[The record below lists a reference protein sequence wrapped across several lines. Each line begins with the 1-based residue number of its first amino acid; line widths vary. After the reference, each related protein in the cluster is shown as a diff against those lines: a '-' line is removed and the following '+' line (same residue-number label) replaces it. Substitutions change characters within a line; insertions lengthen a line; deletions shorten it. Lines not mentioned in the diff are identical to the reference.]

1 MTNTPL
7 PSPNLPSIDALKQ
20 QAKRLRA
27 GLDEDGD
34 FITHS
39 ESLELVAK
47 QHGYRDWNTL
57 HAAIGNRPPIKRFQ
71 LGSRVKG
78 RYLGQ
83 PFKGEIIAIRS
94 MPPDRLRVVLKFD
107 EPVDVVTFDSF
118 SAYRS
123 RVSVTINAEGL
134 TAEKTSDGA
143 PQLVM
148 EAL

>member
-1 MTNTPL
+1 MTHAPL
-7 PSPNLPSIDALKQ
+7 PPIDTLKQ

-39 ESLELVAK
+39 ESLELIAK
-47 QHGYRDWNTL
+47 QYGYRDWNTL
-57 HAAIGNRPPIKRFQ
+57 YAAAGNRPPAKRFQ

-83 PFKGEIIAIRS
+83 DFAGEIVAIRT
-94 MPPDRLRVVLKFD
+94 MPGDFLRVVIQFD
-107 EPVDVVTFDSF
+107 EAVDVIKFDSF

-123 RVSVTINAEGL
+123 RVSAVISGDGVTK
-134 TAEKTSDGA
+134 EKTSDGA
-143 PQLVM
+143 PQLAM
-148 EAL
+148 EPL

>member
-1 MTNTPL
+1 MTNPAI
-7 PSPNLPSIDALKQ
+7 PSLDALKQ

-83 PFKGEIIAIRS
+83 DFSGEIIAVRS
-94 MPPDRLRVVLKFD
+94 MPPDHLRIVLQFD

-123 RVSVTINAEGL
+123 RVSVTINAEGV
-134 TAEKTSDGA
+134 TAEKTSNGA

-148 EAL
+148 EAV

>member
-1 MTNTPL
+1 MTSPPL
-7 PSPNLPSIDALKQ
+7 PSLDGLKQ

-34 FITHS
+34 FLTHS
-39 ESLELVAK
+39 ESLELIAK
-47 QHGYRDWNTL
+47 QYGFRDWNTL
-57 HAAIGNRPPIKRFQ
+57 HAAVGNRPPVKRFQ

-83 PFKGEIIAIRS
+83 AFTGEIIAIRS
-94 MPPDRLRVVLKFD
+94 MPPDHLRIVLQFD
-107 EPVDVVTFDSF
+107 EPVDVVTFESF

-123 RVSVTINAEGL
+123 RISAVINPEGVTV
-134 TAEKTSDGA
+134 EKTSDGQ

-148 EAL
+148 ETL